1 MIGILEAYLSSKK
14 KSTVG
19 FLLPCSMVLVK
30 QTYNL
35 HCIVCLEAQ
44 AEQWMTVLRVV
55 NLYNLQLFLVL
66 QKETAEFLLGG
77 KLATLGG
84 HTDKEASLLAFLI
97 LCGDGRE
104 DKSNKLLIGLLVS
117 KLTYFYLLLAL
128 L

>member
-19 FLLPCSMVLVK
+19 FLLLCSMVLVK

-35 HCIVCLEAQ
+35 HCIMCLEAQ

-84 HTDKEASLLAFLI
+84 DTDKEASLLAFLI

-117 KLTYFYLLLAL
+117 KLTDFYLLLAL